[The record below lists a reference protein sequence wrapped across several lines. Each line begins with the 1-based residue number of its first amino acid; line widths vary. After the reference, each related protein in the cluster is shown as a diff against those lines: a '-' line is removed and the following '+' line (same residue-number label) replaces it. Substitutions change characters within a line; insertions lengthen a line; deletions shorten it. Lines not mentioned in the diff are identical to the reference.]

1 MDFISDHRV
10 NQSDSNYHGMLN
22 SALLFNT
29 LLDGWLNPNRNA
41 VSCLLFNDW
50 TLYLDRKRAY
60 KLQIIKL
67 HIQIKR
73 KFKFDWKF
81 GIRYLDL
88 GNLGH
93 TLARVSERRL
103 IALSK
108 KFSVKILTFRA
119 RVMQANI
126 SS

>member
-1 MDFISDHRV
+1 MYFISDHRV
-10 NQSDSNYHGMLN
+10 NQSDSNHRGMLG

-29 LLDGWLNPNRNA
+29 LLDGWLNPDRNA
-41 VSCLLFNDW
+41 VSCLLSNDW
-50 TLYLDRKRAY
+50 TLCLDRKRAY

-88 GNLGH
+88 GKLGH

-103 IALSK
+103 IALSE
-108 KFSVKILTFRA
+108 KFLVKNL
-119 RVMQANI
+119 
-126 SS
+126 